1 MIAVIKGDITASRKL
16 KDQSVWQVPLKKLL
30 SGWGTA
36 PADWEIVWGDSFQ
49 LEADPET
56 VLQKAITIK
65 ALLKSLPPEKN
76 NKKKTTLDARMAIGI
91 GEKDFAAPRISES
104 NGPAFIRAAEKFDK
118 LKKERTSMAI
128 QSPWEDFDE
137 EINLYLKLA
146 GNFMDNWSV
155 SSAELVL
162 AKIAHPRATQEEI
175 GKMLGIKQNS
185 VSGRWNRAKLDEIL
199 EIEKMY
205 KKKLIHLRG

>member
-76 NKKKTTLDARMAIGI
+76 NKKK
-91 GEKDFAAPRISES
+91 
-104 NGPAFIRAAEKFDK
+104 
-118 LKKERTSMAI
+118 
-128 QSPWEDFDE
+128 
-137 EINLYLKLA
+137 
-146 GNFMDNWSV
+146 
-155 SSAELVL
+155 
-162 AKIAHPRATQEEI
+162 
-175 GKMLGIKQNS
+175 
-185 VSGRWNRAKLDEIL
+185 
-199 EIEKMY
+199 
-205 KKKLIHLRG
+205 